1 MQASE
6 LVEGCQRLAKTLTYV
21 LHVGMFFI
29 YYFSGCVRSF
39 LELVGGE
46 VKFVVNSSVC
56 LFLLYFSYINIILS
70 LLSKKNKNKNKNNRI
85 HITYI
90 VDLLTQPL
98 ALESMHS
105 HFTIILY
112 IYCIL

>member
-21 LHVGMFFI
+21 LHVGVFFI
-29 YYFSGCVRSF
+29 YYFSGCCVRSF

-70 LLSKKNKNKNKNNRI
+70 LLSKKI
-85 HITYI
+85 
-90 VDLLTQPL
+90 
-98 ALESMHS
+98 
-105 HFTIILY
+105 
-112 IYCIL
+112 